1 MDGGKELETMKYLYE
16 GRTERPEIP
25 LSDDVEFRDPLVLV
39 KDRSRVEEMFR
50 KLNNFYPATQ
60 INVFEPIEGEP
71 LSWTMHTHYRKTEQ
85 STPKIF
91 QSTLELEVENGYVRR
106 ITEHWHKP
114 LPLRGDGS
122 SLLSRG
128 IRKGI
133 GRLFC

>member
-1 MDGGKELETMKYLYE
+1 MDSGKALETLKYLYE
-16 GRTERPEIP
+16 GRTKGSELP
-25 LSDDVEFRDPLVLV
+25 LSEDVEFRDPLVLV

-50 KLNNFYPATQ
+50 KLNNFYPATE
-60 INVFEPIEGEP
+60 INVFDPIEGEP

-85 STPKIF
+85 SDPKVF
-91 QSTLELEVENGYVRR
+91 QSTLELELEDGLVRR

-114 LPLRGDGS
+114 LTLRGDGS

-128 IRKGI
+128 IRTGI